1 MPTVE
6 LIEPGFTLA
15 DAEHPS
21 MSYEGGNLIL
31 TFVDWRERSV
41 RVTFRDVCRFEW
53 SDEPDDYFDGEPHAG
68 TCVVRNSGWIPR
80 IADRHCQHYRLNFN
94 ACGGR
99 LEVACDA
106 IDVAET

>member
-1 MPTVE
+1 MPTAE

-15 DAEHPS
+15 DAERPS

-31 TFVDWRERSV
+31 TFVDWRERFF

-53 SDEPDDYFDGEPHAG
+53 SDEPDDYFDGEPHDG

-80 IADRHCQHYRLNFN
+80 IANHNCQHYRLNFN

-106 IDVAET
+106 IELAET